1 MEARHYRILKT
12 AGMSESF
19 EQGRIVKQLHD
30 NIDRG
35 AGLDTQGKQML
46 HTLLDTPENKT
57 NQGLVRA
64 RLRAQNASLHNLY
77 AAQINDPDDP
87 GFEPTLAAAT
97 IQAANGGVQIHP
109 INFMMGATSLQE
121 MQQIKYQKGDFA
133 GLQKAFRSKKV
144 LQKARYFN
152 QKQLQWYDQAART
165 AGNKTMAISVGTP
178 MGSGPAPAAAQAML
192 GGAANRRGRG
202 RRGGPPR
209 GGNGGGGGDL
219 GGGDGGGG
227 GGGAGEAAGPDLR
240 RLNPI
245 DSIGGDDYG
254 NIPLSPGQQ
263 ARLRGGVRGRP
274 VQVRG
279 GRGYRAPPT
288 YPGRVIP
295 GSDSTIAYDGSLE
308 SERSLRVHPGRAS
321 APGSNSTIPYD
332 ASLESGG
339 SSVRKP
345 YNELSLTDFGDSLA
359 DGTEPPLGQSTP
371 HKASS
376 VLGVPFVHELSAND
390 ASTPHIEFHAPLTH
404 AEFRSR
410 GSPGDSTTAR
420 PSSRRNVIQLPG
432 QDMTPDF
439 LEHPDLLEKYK
450 KLFMEEQSFSDEEH
464 PHVRER
470 LIDAKIKILDE
481 HAKRDVARQ
490 LAEQTATPRTLIHN
504 AAQALSP
511 NVAPKP
517 LTPRTL
523 IHNAAQA
530 LSPNVAPKPLTP
542 RPPDRNASDLVNSS
556 DMMLTPVARPNPLR
570 ENVIQPLEHSSVPA
584 EVMFH
589 PHVLSQYQ
597 KLLEHERSLDDETH
611 ARTVQDLREHQQQ
624 IFREARLAEEAY
636 YDHRQSLIGKLTAG
650 APSDNAVVDTSKLSS
665 AAHESA
671 VSAET
676 QPAHVVHGKYV
687 DDVPHDHA
695 MTGSASHVR
704 IVTPNPKGGLQS
716 EPAAGSRGYMGGSNV
731 SSSSGSTS
739 SEASKASTPR
749 ASILKAFDGEGT
761 TEPEEFQRIPPAEL
775 AKFHE
780 FRAKHFYSIN
790 DLGEEKY
797 FPGRADN
804 VDAAKFKFR
813 KYLQSPTPSIHSN
826 NSSFVHGGQHEYTHT
841 SGLDLLDRIDNDAL
855 SRSSS
860 SIYSTYGDVD
870 AGARALVDEYARQQ
884 ELDHQIVREDYSTT
898 PPVATSS
905 RLFSPIGHRTPVKSA
920 ESSFRSSDFESTD
933 HTGVS
938 VDDVEAAAAPDY
950 VSPGE
955 RARHFEILKNAPTHY
970 NDDFANAIRATIED
984 RDLTEREVIDQ
995 VMMLHEGFKA
1005 FGGETQLQKR
1015 AREAASAAAAKPAA
1029 ESEFLTDLSEPTKG
1043 SAFAQTTPASQDVN
1057 RIPDRWQPVQTPL
1070 TVSSDTVIHRPDF
1083 ASLGDQTILEH
1094 NLNDD
1099 NTIVPADVFND
1110 HFRGAFLHTSPYTR
1124 LQGLEGLRVH
1134 TRTHFQDEYLDSGDL
1149 DHYPRDLGVSRKPQ
1163 REYNLRRALDE
1174 NVPHRIRDM
1183 VRTLSRSPA
1192 VLAGGAYD
1200 PTADDLHAA
1209 NVENADALLTNLRRN
1224 HEEVNQMHH
1233 DDQVETGHPGQLT
1246 GKYFGAHLSTKNEF
1260 SDVGGRNTFA
1270 RRKFLYEK
1278 QERLAHAAEQAELEY
1293 KQANITT
1300 HSKEHISILKLR
1312 RGLYREGSQLNFEH
1326 LKRDALARRDFE
1338 ADSDVPSV
1346 HAAKYRQNFP
1356 VIAAQLLQHTAIMK
1370 AAAKAA
1376 VSAAPPATHT
1386 FIGAPPPNI
1395 AKQLSVVQASAQRT
1409 AEDTR
1414 PNAHNAVDLENLSEA
1429 KLHTLVAKSRLNA
1442 EDYKVQRQD
1451 QDAKAARLRQEA
1463 EDLMTSFHRA
1473 AKAVR
1478 SPK

>member
-1 MEARHYRILKT
+1 MSDFGRALRTMAGPAQRMEARHYRILKT

-178 MGSGPAPAAAQAML
+178 MGSGPAPAGAAAQAML
-192 GGAANRRGRG
+192 GEAANRRGRG

-209 GGNGGGGGDL
+209 GGNGGGVGDL

-227 GGGAGEAAGPDLR
+227 GGPGAGEAAGPDLR
-240 RLNPI
+240 RPNPI
-245 DSIGGDDYG
+245 GRIGGDDVVAG
-254 NIPLSPGQQ
+254 NIPLPHGQQ
-263 ARLRGGVRGRP
+263 ARLRGGVRSRP
-274 VQVRG
+274 YPLRRSSG
-279 GRGYRAPPT
+279 GLRRDGYDEPPT
-288 YPGRVIP
+288 Y
-295 GSDSTIAYDGSLE
+295 
-308 SERSLRVHPGRAS
+308 PGRAS

-376 VLGVPFVHELSAND
+376 VLGVPSVHKLSAND
-390 ASTPHIEFHAPLTH
+390 ASTPHIEFHAPRTH

-470 LIDAKIKILDE
+470 LRDAKINILDE
-481 HAKRDVARQ
+481 YSKRDVARQ
-490 LAEQTATPRTLIHN
+490 LAQETPTPRTLIRN

-517 LTPRTL
+517 LTR
-523 IHNAAQA
+523 
-530 LSPNVAPKPLTP
+530 

-556 DMMLTPVARPNPLR
+556 DMVLTPAARPNPKR
-570 ENVIQPLEHSSVPA
+570 ETVIPLPGHSDVPQ
-584 EVMFH
+584 ELSLH
-589 PHVLSQYQ
+589 PELLSDYLE
-597 KLLEHERSLDDETH
+597 LLEHEQNLDDEAH
-611 ARTVQDLREHQQQ
+611 GKKADFLRFHKEA
-624 IFREARLAEEAY
+624 IFQEARL
-636 YDHRQSLIGKLTAG
+636 RQKKYNDLVARLTAG

-704 IVTPNPKGGLQS
+704 IVTPNSKGGLQS

-780 FRAKHFYSIN
+780 
-790 DLGEEKY
+790 
-797 FPGRADN
+797 
-804 VDAAKFKFR
+804 
-813 KYLQSPTPSIHSN
+813 PTPSIHSN

-870 AGARALVDEYARQQ
+870 AGARALVNEYAREQ
-884 ELDHQIVREDYSTT
+884 ELDHQIVRDDYSTT

-938 VDDVEAAAAPDY
+938 VDDVEAAAVPGY

-970 NDDFANAIRATIED
+970 NDDFLNAIRATIED

-1005 FGGETQLQKR
+1005 FEGETQLQKR

-1083 ASLGDQTILEH
+1083 AWLGLSLGDQTILEH

-1134 TRTHFQDEYLDSGDL
+1134 TRTNFQDEYLDSGDL

-1174 NVPHRIRDM
+1174 NVSHRIRDM

-1233 DDQVETGHPGQLT
+1233 DDEVETGHPGQLT

-1278 QERLAHAAEQAELEY
+1278 QERLAHAAEQAEREY

-1326 LKRDALARRDFE
+1326 LKRDARARRDFE

-1414 PNAHNAVDLENLSEA
+1414 PNAHNAVDLDNLSEA
-1429 KLHTLVAKSRLNA
+1429 KLHTLVAKSRLSA

-1463 EDLMTSFHRA
+1463 EDLKASFHRA
-1473 AKAVR
+1473 AKAIR